1 MNVPLHLSP
10 ASAMSHAVFTIV
22 SRNYFAY
29 ARTLGDSLMASN
41 PTVEFNILIVDRKDL
56 DFENQHPNWR
66 ITWVEDL
73 SIPDFEHVAFKYDIL
88 ELNTN
93 VKPTFAKRLLQH
105 HDKVIYLDPDIFV
118 YDSLQPIFD
127 RLDRHPVVLTPHTTT
142 PIEDDKLPG
151 ELEFLNS
158 GIYNLGFAAF
168 NKSSD
173 AKKLLDWWERRCLQL
188 AYNDQPSGLFVDQ
201 KWMDFAPSLC
211 PDVCVLREKTFN
223 VAYWNLHE
231 RIIRLN
237 EGKPFIGDMPLI
249 FFHFSGLPPLGDD
262 RISKY
267 QTRFTLSGR
276 PDVAPIFSCYRE
288 ILNGNNHKD
297 YLKLNYGFGTF
308 SDGTPIPSVGRRAIV
323 ENSIFWSTKDP
334 FDASGNVYE
343 ALRKAKMLTT
353 TRSTSPGSTGNSE
366 AERAKLQL
374 GIAIAFRLAL
384 RILKPARYQRL
395 MRYIASVSSLRQQG
409 FLISKKS

>member
-1 MNVPLHLSP
+1 
-10 ASAMSHAVFTIV
+10 MSHAVFTIV

-41 PTVEFNILIVDRKDL
+41 PTVEFNILIVDRKDI
-56 DFENQHPNWR
+56 DFENQNANWR

-168 NKSSD
+168 NNSSD
-173 AKKLLDWWERRCLQL
+173 AKNLLDWWERRCLQL

-211 PDVCVLREKTFN
+211 PNVLVLREKTFN

-231 RIIRLN
+231 RQVQIQA
-237 EGKPFIGDMPLI
+237 GKPFVDGTPLV
-249 FFHFSGLPPLGDD
+249 FFHFSGLPPIGDD

-276 PDVAPIFSCYRE
+276 PDVAPMFVHYRDT
-288 ILNGNNHKD
+288 LAANGHEQ
-297 YLKLNYGFGTF
+297 YLKLPYGFARF
-308 SDGTPIPSVGRRAIV
+308 SDGTPISSLARRVLIDHPAFV
-323 ENSIFWSTKDP
+323 NAADP
-334 FDASGNVYE
+334 FEASGEVYSVL
-343 ALRKAKMLTT
+343 ARAGILRATN
-353 TRSTSPGSTGNSE
+353 G
-366 AERAKLQL
+366 AA
-374 GIAIAFRLAL
+374 
-384 RILKPARYQRL
+384 KPASAQASGKERSRLQRIVGFSFRTILRLLGTARYERL
-395 MRYIASVSSLRQQG
+395 MRYLTIVAGLRQQT
-409 FLISKKS
+409 FLIDN

>member
-1 MNVPLHLSP
+1 MNVPLQNSF
-10 ASAMSHAVFTIV
+10 ASAMSYAVFTIV

-29 ARTLGDSLMASN
+29 ARTLGDSLKTSN
-41 PTVEFNILIVDRKDL
+41 PDAEFNILIVDRKDPA
-56 DFENQHPNWR
+56 FEAQHPDWR

-73 SIPDFEHVAFKYDIL
+73 GIPDFAHVAFKYDIL

-93 VKPTFAKRLLQH
+93 VKPTFAKNLLERH
-105 HDKVIYLDPDIFV
+105 SKVIYLDPDIFV
-118 YDSLQPIFD
+118 YDSLKPIVD
-127 RLDRHPVVLTPHTTT
+127 RLDRHPVVLTPHTMT

-168 NKSSD
+168 NKS
-173 AKKLLDWWERRCLQL
+173 AAALTLLNWWERRCLQL

-211 PDVCVLREKTFN
+211 PDVCILREKTFN

-231 RIIRLN
+231 RQIHLN
-237 EGKPFIGDMPLI
+237 EGKPFIGDMPLV

-267 QTRFTLSGR
+267 QTRFTLSSR
-276 PDVAPIFSCYRE
+276 PDVAPLFSHYRE
-288 ILNGNNHKD
+288 ILDRNDHRN
-297 YLKLNYGFGTF
+297 YLKLAYGFGIF
-308 SDGTPIPSVGRRAIV
+308 SDDTPIPLVGRRAIID
-323 ENSIFWSTKDP
+323 NSIFLSTKDP
-334 FDASGNVYE
+334 FDASGKVYD
-343 ALRKAKMLTT
+343 ALRKAKILSSARENSQGTT
-353 TRSTSPGSTGNSE
+353 GSNKT
-366 AERAKLQL
+366 ERAKLQL

-384 RILKPARYQRL
+384 RLLKPARYQRL
-395 MRYIASVSSLRQQG
+395 MRYLTSVSSLRRQG